1 MAFDIESRS
10 RGRPT
15 RAGGVRGAVIAL
27 AVALSTLACST
38 PDRRTAEERAADQ
51 AIAAQVEAALLA
63 DQNIYARHIDID
75 AKGGVVWLTGWVL
88 SADESRAAVQTS
100 AAVPGVRRVVDG
112 VEVKDYFPH

>member
-1 MAFDIESRS
+1 MGFDIESRS
-10 RGRPT
+10 RGRPS
-15 RAGGVRGAVIAL
+15 RARGAVIAL
-27 AVALSTLACST
+27 AVALGTLACST

-51 AIAAQVEAALLA
+51 AVAAQVEAALLA
-63 DQNIYARHIDID
+63 DQNIYARHIDVD

-88 SADESRAAVQTS
+88 SADESRVAVQTS